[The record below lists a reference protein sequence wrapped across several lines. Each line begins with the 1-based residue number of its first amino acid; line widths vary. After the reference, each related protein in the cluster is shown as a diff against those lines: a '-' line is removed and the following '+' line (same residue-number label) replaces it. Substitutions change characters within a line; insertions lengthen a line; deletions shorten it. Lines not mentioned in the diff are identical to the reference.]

1 MQPDV
6 PVPEQMAAVPGLIG
20 EMLKEQLESLP
31 PPAESLYH
39 YTDAKGLMG
48 ILKTNELWATDA
60 LYTNDRFE
68 IFHGLFV
75 LNQLVKQRGKDA
87 AAGPVTGMM
96 TIGGKEFGA
105 IVNTYV
111 ISFCPNGDL
120 LSQWRGYAHPGGYSI
135 GFDPNLLKGLTSSH
149 VMLAPVIYDRAE
161 QESKIGDLVLRWSKV
176 FDGADPTN
184 FNPQVIRLGAFA
196 FAQTL
201 SFLAALF
208 KDDGFREEAEWRLVY
223 RPQLLL
229 QESVQL
235 HVDYRELRGIVVGYA
250 RIPLPQITEKAVPVR
265 DVTVGPTDNPDLARM
280 GVFHFQK
287 SLGYPE
293 EMIRVSRS
301 VIPLR

>member
-60 LYTNDRFE
+60 LYANDRFE

-75 LNQLVKQRGKDA
+75 LNQLVKQRGKDSA
-87 AAGPVTGMM
+87 TDPLTAMM
-96 TIGGKEFGA
+96 TIAGQEFGA

-111 ISFCPNGDL
+111 MSFCPNRDL
-120 LSQWRGYAHPGGYSI
+120 LSPWLGYCERRG
-135 GFDPNLLKGLTSSH
+135 T
-149 VMLAPVIYDRAE
+149 
-161 QESKIGDLVLRWSKV
+161 
-176 FDGADPTN
+176 
-184 FNPQVIRLGAFA
+184 
-196 FAQTL
+196 
-201 SFLAALF
+201 
-208 KDDGFREEAEWRLVY
+208 
-223 RPQLLL
+223 
-229 QESVQL
+229 
-235 HVDYRELRGIVVGYA
+235 VVGYA
-250 RIPLPQITEKAVPVR
+250 RIHLPQIPEKAVPVR
-265 DVTVGPTDNPDLARM
+265 GVTVGPTDNAGLAGM
-280 GVFHFQK
+280 AVFHFQK

-293 EMIRVSRS
+293 EMIRVSRP